1 MRNFIKRSKINNGN
15 RFIFCRRENRRLNRY
30 PFDLLGS
37 INVKKK
43 KSRIDRVATRSSKS
57 IAIRGVKVKNWRS
70 VTAQ

>member
-1 MRNFIKRSKINNGN
+1 MRNFIKKSKINNGN

-43 KSRIDRVATRSSKS
+43 NLASIEWQLEARSRYRYEELKLKIGGA
-57 IAIRGVKVKNWRS
+57 
-70 VTAQ
+70 